1 MCVDFLISSW
11 RNGLNLIGSW
21 RNGLNI
27 TSLWR
32 NGLNLM
38 SSGPPHPKGRAHTCL
53 NNRKKSDKNVF
64 TTFTFRFQ
72 QYDHKITNFSIK
84 SYLEN
89 VQMFWFW
96 STNQNKLTKIAFF
109 VFLPILMSCQFSFFG
124 KKKCQS
130 TLFWQ
135 KICQNHLVVGRQN
148 PTQTYQLQHKIIP
161 RECAEI
167 FYKVNK
173 PKQADQNRIFRAFAN
188 FDVVLTLIFWQKK
201 NDNPLF
207 FGEKIA
213 KATGSLVDKIQGFAN
228 KFFVFY
234 QEMLIYYFWKKHCQN
249 HRFVDRQNPK
259 FYQKYFRFLAKN
271 FQSILFLAKN
281 C

>member
-1 MCVDFLISSW
+1 MPIHSFLAKKIANTTWSLVDKIQHKLI
-11 RNGLNLIGSW
+11 
-21 RNGLNI
+21 
-27 TSLWR
+27 
-32 NGLNLM
+32 
-38 SSGPPHPKGRAHTCL
+38 
-53 NNRKKSDKNVF
+53 
-64 TTFTFRFQ
+64 
-72 QYDHKITNFSIK
+72 NFSIK

-89 VQMFWFW
+89 VQKFFIR

-188 FDVVLTLIFWQKK
+188 FDVVPTLIFWQKK
-201 NDNPLF
+201 MT
-207 FGEKIA
+207 IH
-213 KATGSLVDKIQGFAN
+213 S
-228 KFFVFY
+228 
-234 QEMLIYYFWKKHCQN
+234 
-249 HRFVDRQNPK
+249 
-259 FYQKYFRFLAKN
+259 FLAKKLPK
-271 FQSILFLAKN
+271 QRGRW
-281 C
+281 

>member
-1 MCVDFLISSW
+1 MCANFAFGQQIKTSW
-11 RNGLNLIGSW
+11 
-21 RNGLNI
+21 
-27 TSLWR
+27 
-32 NGLNLM
+32 
-38 SSGPPHPKGRAHTCL
+38 PKSHFSCFCQFWCRA
-53 NNRKKSDKNVF
+53 N
-64 TTFTFRFQ
+64 FRF
-72 QYDHKITNFSIK
+72 
-84 SYLEN
+84 L
-89 VQMFWFW
+89 
-96 STNQNKLTKIAFF
+96 A
-109 VFLPILMSCQFSFFG
+109 

-188 FDVVLTLIFWQKK
+188 FDVVPTLIFWQKK